1 MNSYVNEKKLL
12 LNQYLAS
19 ELKEYRQTFSGHN
32 RWADDSFEKITE
44 FVSRGKMIRGALAH
58 LGFEAYKGNNYDLIN
73 PVSGALELLHAGFL
87 IHDDVMDNDEIRR
100 GKPSI
105 HVQYR
110 DLLTVQNS
118 VNIVKNSENIALC
131 LGNICYFLAFDL
143 LGRAKISPKKKNDLK
158 TLFNREAVMTGLGQ
172 MEDLYISGIKELP
185 DLNTILNIY
194 RMKTA
199 RYTFSLPLA
208 AGSITGSASVNE
220 AEKLINTGIEIGT
233 LFQMRDDELNMFGN
247 TAKTGKSSGSDIREG
262 KKTIIYSLILENTT
276 GRDHEFASGL
286 LGNSNISEKDI
297 SELIKIAESS
307 GAHEKHRI
315 MAFQF
320 AQNALN
326 IIKTLKTEERFKS
339 IFETIL
345 NFSYKREN

>member
-12 LNQYLAS
+12 LNSYLELQLKQYG
-19 ELKEYRQTFSGHN
+19 QIFSGHN

-58 LGFEAYKGNNYDLIN
+58 LGFEAYKGQNYDLIN

-87 IHDDVMDNDEIRR
+87 IHDDVMDSDEIRR

-110 DLLTVQNS
+110 DLLTAQNS
-118 VNIVKNSENIALC
+118 GNIVKNSENIALC

-143 LGRAKISPKKKNDLK
+143 LGRTKISPKRKNDLK

-208 AGSITGSASVNE
+208 AGAIAGSASVNE
-220 AEKLINTGIEIGT
+220 AEKLINAGIEIGT
-233 LFQMRDDELNMFGN
+233 LFQMRDDELNLFGN
-247 TAKTGKSSGSDIREG
+247 TTKTGKSSGSDVREG

-276 GRDHEFASGL
+276 GKEREFASGL
-286 LGNSNISEKDI
+286 LGNINVSEKDI
-297 SELIKIAESS
+297 SKLIKIAESC

-315 MAFQF
+315 LAFQF
-320 AQNALN
+320 AQNASS